1 MTYHSVGLAGVS
13 QHLAAVS
20 PARKSLA
27 AGTQS
32 FADQLSRASSEAPS
46 KFAIDSQR
54 ADLTPDHTS
63 SQKSVTRQSSVTT
76 GNTTVTAAT
85 GFNALVQAITNV
97 AATMPATAP
106 AAATST
112 PVQSADD
119 VYWSNQPAAVQKLR
133 NIDDY
138 SQRAMLAGQLAAQGY
153 SIDTPVM
160 VWGWNA
166 SKTTQLRQGFGYSW
180 IPSAMQ
186 SPVTAAPGIVGAG
199 NPYDSW
205 HPPQGSIGV

>member
-1 MTYHSVGLAGVS
+1 MTHHSVGLGGVS
-13 QHLAAVS
+13 QHLAALS

-46 KFAIDSQR
+46 KFAIDPQR
-54 ADLTPDHTS
+54 ANLTPDHPS
-63 SQKSVTRQSSVTT
+63 SQNSVTRQSSVTT
-76 GNTTVTAAT
+76 GNATVTAPT
-85 GFNALVQAITNV
+85 GFNALVKAITNV
-97 AATMPATAP
+97 AATIPAAAP
-106 AAATST
+106 AATST

-119 VYWSNQPAAVQKLR
+119 VYWSNQPVAVQRLR

-160 VWGWNA
+160 VWGWDA

-186 SPVTAAPGIVGAG
+186 SPITAAPGISGAG
-199 NPYDSW
+199 NPYDPW
-205 HPPQGSIGV
+205 HPPYGSIGV

>member
-1 MTYHSVGLAGVS
+1 MTHHSVGLAGAS
-13 QHLAAVS
+13 QHLAALS

-46 KFAIDSQR
+46 KFAIDPQR
-54 ADLTPDHTS
+54 ANLTPDHTS
-63 SQKSVTRQSSVTT
+63 SQNSVTRQSSVTT
-76 GNTTVTAAT
+76 GNTTVTAPT

-97 AATMPATAP
+97 AATIPAAAP
-106 AAATST
+106 AATST
-112 PVQSADD
+112 PAQSADD
-119 VYWSNQPAAVQKLR
+119 VYWSNQPVAVQRLR

-160 VWGWNA
+160 VWGWDA

-186 SPVTAAPGIVGAG
+186 SPVTAAPGIIGAG
-199 NPYDSW
+199 NPYDPW
-205 HPPQGSIGV
+205 HPPYGSIGV